1 MTDIDKHILTDIR
14 AALSAIKEQIDVID
28 SRLERMTEICSG
40 DADTLAEEPAAVL
53 PVQAAEAAAVV
64 VEEAFEDKVGVP
76 AEEEA
81 LSGEREN
88 FFVGEEISLG
98 GNLEMAFA
106 DSEPLENAEDL
117 AEVTD
122 AGAGIVAEAGS
133 IADVIENE
141 TIEAGAV
148 AEEAAEIE
156 ETGIGTEIDVTADSA
171 EPMFA
176 AQTDILDEP
185 VVESEAPV
193 EPTEQEI
200 DIEVEM
206 AAANPA
212 FLENADAANGIGE
225 EVTDAVEAVAEAVVE
240 ADEFAEAVGDATA
253 EVTDTVVDDVAVAG
267 VAAEVVENEVVVAD
281 EAGEEAVG
289 AIGGEVAAEVEE
301 FAEDVAVDADIIE
314 NEIVVAIEKPKEPVR
329 FAWRTNRPG
338 SPVRNILSAI
348 SLNDRMLFI
357 RTLFADDPA
366 LFQKT
371 ISVFNSLS
379 SLAEAE
385 AYIRSHFPKW
395 DMSSDTVYRFM
406 MAARRRFS

>member
-1 MTDIDKHILTDIR
+1 MLCLDSSKIDILFVMTDIDKHILTDIR

-28 SRLERMTEICSG
+28 SRLERMTENCSG

-106 DSEPLENAEDL
+106 DSEPLENA
-117 AEVTD
+117 D
-122 AGAGIVAEAGS
+122 ATNV
-133 IADVIENE
+133 
-141 TIEAGAV
+141 
-148 AEEAAEIE
+148 
-156 ETGIGTEIDVTADSA
+156 
-171 EPMFA
+171 
-176 AQTDILDEP
+176 
-185 VVESEAPV
+185 
-193 EPTEQEI
+193 
-200 DIEVEM
+200 
-206 AAANPA
+206 
-212 FLENADAANGIGE
+212 IGE
-225 EVTDAVEAVAEAVVE
+225 EETDAVEAVAEALVE
-240 ADEFAEAVGDATA
+240 ADEFAEDVADATA
-253 EVTDTVVDDVAVAG
+253 EVTETVVDDVAVAG

-289 AIGGEVAAEVEE
+289 AISGEVAAAVEE
-301 FAEDVAVDADIIE
+301 LAEDVAVDADIIE
-314 NEIVVAIEKPKEPVR
+314 NETIVAVEKPKEPVR
-329 FAWRTNRPG
+329 FAWRTDRPG

>member
-1 MTDIDKHILTDIR
+1 MLCLESSKIDILFVMTDIDKHILTDIR

-106 DSEPLENAEDL
+106 DSEPLENAET
-117 AEVTD
+117 VN
-122 AGAGIVAEAGS
+122 V
-133 IADVIENE
+133 
-141 TIEAGAV
+141 
-148 AEEAAEIE
+148 
-156 ETGIGTEIDVTADSA
+156 
-171 EPMFA
+171 
-176 AQTDILDEP
+176 
-185 VVESEAPV
+185 
-193 EPTEQEI
+193 
-200 DIEVEM
+200 
-206 AAANPA
+206 
-212 FLENADAANGIGE
+212 IGE
-225 EVTDAVEAVAEAVVE
+225 EETDAVEAVAEAVVE
-240 ADEFAEAVGDATA
+240 ADEFAE
-253 EVTDTVVDDVAVAG
+253 DVAVVEENEAVSDATEETETIADDAAG
-267 VAAEVVENEVVVAD
+267 AEVAAEVEEFAEDVATGAEVDADIIENEVVVAD

-301 FAEDVAVDADIIE
+301 FAEDVATGVEVDADIIE
-314 NEIVVAIEKPKEPVR
+314 NEVVVADEAGEEAVGAIGREVAVAVEERVEPAVEKPKEPVR
-329 FAWRTNRPG
+329 FAWRTDRPG

>member
-14 AALSAIKEQIDVID
+14 AALSAIREQIDVID

-40 DADTLAEEPAAVL
+40 DADILAEEPVAVL

-64 VEEAFEDKVGVP
+64 VEEVFEDKTGVP

-106 DSEPLENAEDL
+106 DSEPLENAE
-117 AEVTD
+117 A
-122 AGAGIVAEAGS
+122 AN
-133 IADVIENE
+133 VIGE
-141 TIEAGAV
+141 
-148 AEEAAEIE
+148 E
-156 ETGIGTEIDVTADSA
+156 ETG
-171 EPMFA
+171 
-176 AQTDILDEP
+176 
-185 VVESEAPV
+185 
-193 EPTEQEI
+193 
-200 DIEVEM
+200 
-206 AAANPA
+206 
-212 FLENADAANGIGE
+212 
-225 EVTDAVEAVAEAVVE
+225 AVEAVAEAVVE
-240 ADEFAEAVGDATA
+240 ADEFVEAVAEAFVEENEAVSEVA
-253 EVTDTVVDDVAVAG
+253 VEVTETGAGIVAEAGTVADVIENETVVVAD
-267 VAAEVVENEVVVAD
+267 EAD

-289 AIGGEVAAEVEE
+289 AIGGEVVATVEE
-301 FAEDVAVDADIIE
+301 FAEDVAEAEERVE
-314 NEIVVAIEKPKEPVR
+314 PVVEKPKEPVR
-329 FAWRTNRPG
+329 FAWRTDRPG

>member
-1 MTDIDKHILTDIR
+1 MLCLESSKIDILFVMTDIDKHILTDIR

-40 DADTLAEEPAAVL
+40 DADTMAEEPAAVL

-64 VEEAFEDKVGVP
+64 VEEAFEDKAGVP

-106 DSEPLENAEDL
+106 DSEPLENADAANGIGEEETDAVEAVAEAA

-133 IADVIENE
+133 V
-141 TIEAGAV
+141 
-148 AEEAAEIE
+148 
-156 ETGIGTEIDVTADSA
+156 
-171 EPMFA
+171 
-176 AQTDILDEP
+176 
-185 VVESEAPV
+185 
-193 EPTEQEI
+193 
-200 DIEVEM
+200 
-206 AAANPA
+206 
-212 FLENADAANGIGE
+212 
-225 EVTDAVEAVAEAVVE
+225 
-240 ADEFAEAVGDATA
+240 A
-253 EVTDTVVDDVAVAG
+253 EVTETIAEVAAGAG
-267 VAAEVVENEVVVAD
+267 VAAVVEEFAEDVATAAEVDADIIENEVVVAD

-289 AIGGEVAAEVEE
+289 AIGGEVVAEAEERVEP
-301 FAEDVAVDADIIE
+301 AV
-314 NEIVVAIEKPKEPVR
+314 EKPKEPVR
-329 FAWRTNRPG
+329 FAWRTDRPG

>member
-1 MTDIDKHILTDIR
+1 MLCLDSSKIDILFVMTDIDKHILTDIR
-14 AALSAIKEQIDVID
+14 AALSAIREQIDVID

-40 DADTLAEEPAAVL
+40 DADILAEEPVAVL

-64 VEEAFEDKVGVP
+64 VEEVFEDKTGVP

-106 DSEPLENAEDL
+106 DSEPLENAE
-117 AEVTD
+117 AANVIGEEETGAVEAVAEAFVEENEAVSEVAVEVTET
-122 AGAGIVAEAGS
+122 GAGIVAEAGTV
-133 IADVIENE
+133 ADVIENE
-141 TIEAGAV
+141 T
-148 AEEAAEIE
+148 
-156 ETGIGTEIDVTADSA
+156 
-171 EPMFA
+171 
-176 AQTDILDEP
+176 
-185 VVESEAPV
+185 
-193 EPTEQEI
+193 
-200 DIEVEM
+200 
-206 AAANPA
+206 
-212 FLENADAANGIGE
+212 
-225 EVTDAVEAVAEAVVE
+225 
-240 ADEFAEAVGDATA
+240 
-253 EVTDTVVDDVAVAG
+253 
-267 VAAEVVENEVVVAD
+267 VVVAD

-289 AIGGEVAAEVEE
+289 AIGGEVVATVEE
-301 FAEDVAVDADIIE
+301 FAEDVAEAEERVE
-314 NEIVVAIEKPKEPVR
+314 PVVEKPKEPVR
-329 FAWRTNRPG
+329 FAWRTDRPG

>member
-14 AALSAIKEQIDVID
+14 AALSAIREQIDVID

-40 DADTLAEEPAAVL
+40 DADILAEEPVAVL

-64 VEEAFEDKVGVP
+64 VEEVFEDKTGVP

-106 DSEPLENAEDL
+106 DSEPLENAE
-117 AEVTD
+117 AANVIGEEETGAVEAVAEAFVEENEAVSEVAVEVTET
-122 AGAGIVAEAGS
+122 GAGIVAEAGTV
-133 IADVIENE
+133 ADVIENE
-141 TIEAGAV
+141 T
-148 AEEAAEIE
+148 
-156 ETGIGTEIDVTADSA
+156 
-171 EPMFA
+171 
-176 AQTDILDEP
+176 
-185 VVESEAPV
+185 
-193 EPTEQEI
+193 
-200 DIEVEM
+200 
-206 AAANPA
+206 
-212 FLENADAANGIGE
+212 
-225 EVTDAVEAVAEAVVE
+225 
-240 ADEFAEAVGDATA
+240 
-253 EVTDTVVDDVAVAG
+253 
-267 VAAEVVENEVVVAD
+267 VVVAD

-289 AIGGEVAAEVEE
+289 AIGGEVVATVEE
-301 FAEDVAVDADIIE
+301 FAEDVAEAEERVE
-314 NEIVVAIEKPKEPVR
+314 PVVEKPKEPVR
-329 FAWRTNRPG
+329 FAWRTDRPG